1 VIQLN
6 RAVAVAMADGPAMG
20 LQMLEG
26 LTDTSLRHNHL
37 FHAARG
43 DLLTRLNRPEE
54 AAAAFRAALAVVG
67 TSSERRFLE
76 RRLRELGH

>member
-1 VIQLN
+1 
-6 RAVAVAMADGPAMG
+6 MG

-26 LTDTSLRHNHL
+26 LTDTSLSHNHL

-43 DLLTRLNRPEE
+43 DLLTRLNRAEE

-67 TSSERRFLE
+67 TNSERRFLQ